1 MKAWKYLILTAMTA
15 VAVAACKKEEKQNG
29 DEPGPGPG
37 PVVEDISGMWALLA
51 DTYRVQA
58 ILGIEKD
65 GSECGFSIFE
75 PAAGCYFYQDEVY
88 GDIEG
93 EPVVM
98 GVSCTISSGKI
109 SVPITE
115 RGYPEV
121 GRWEEPPAGFVVN
134 GRVCEASWTLSGK
147 TLTLGGKAYKK
158 VTRLVGETYSS
169 ITTTLEDKSIT
180 VGAEEQVVHIPYTIS
195 PTVPWGELTATKG
208 SATFIGNISYGEGEV
223 LVSVSAVQSAVS
235 GDVTLHY
242 SGAKDL
248 TVTIVREITRAIVPE
263 WTSKTYDYNELSSG
277 TLPFTIVN
285 GSSSY
290 QAGVRIENDP
300 EWIGAW
306 INGNRVTFSIAE
318 NNSGASRTARLILS
332 YTSSMGEAYPPAPE
346 VAVTITQTYAAPS
359 ISLGS
364 TAGETDFQ
372 EKNNITVPIT
382 VQNPRNNATFVTETE
397 GDWLSCGVS
406 ENQLTISVDQ
416 NYGTEPRSSAIR
428 VIYQHNYGAFEA
440 VSATYTLT
448 QRGIQPV
455 ITLDPE
461 EMTIDFH
468 ERSKWA
474 TGEFISFCYNVD
486 YGSGNLTF
494 TPDVNWITYPD
505 SFWDSEHNSYA
516 CAFSVLSNDTLETRT
531 GHITVTDGPT
541 SKVFTLH
548 QTGVQ
553 SGIILYENEQTYNT
567 LGQGGHI
574 KFRFAA
580 GFQVVTPYYDIQ
592 CTSNVDW
599 LRPSG
604 VGGQYGEWF
613 SYSFNVD
620 ENNSGADREG
630 TLTFSIDGQTSYL
643 KVIQTYTAP
652 EIVFNDPTSTLGY
665 QSGSTWIDCTIRWPR
680 FYQEFSYETDV
691 DWLTIEGGTYGITV
705 QYAENKT
712 NIIRSA
718 TITAHYMEFS
728 KTITVTQGI
737 REYFDLVLTD
747 MDNTSV
753 QYHINWAS
761 CNVGAP
767 NGNLCGNYYTW
778 AQAQS
783 NLPSGSRLPTLDEWN
798 DFQHAFTWTETTV
811 GGISGFVG
819 TPIGE
824 ANAWI
829 DLYFIPESGRYN
841 NTSTTSLS
849 YNNYAYYWSSTPYQN
864 TTSSYWGAYFYYYN
878 DQYGVIA
885 SRGEMTATFRL
896 PVRVV
901 K

>member
-1 MKAWKYLILTAMTA
+1 MKADRIIIA
-15 VAVAACKKEEKQNG
+15 VMGVMAAVGLMVGCDKEKGQGG
-29 DEPGPGPG
+29 DEPTPGPGPG

-75 PAAGCYFYQDEVY
+75 PAAGCYFYQDEIY
-88 GDIEG
+88 GSIEG
-93 EPVVM
+93 VLIE
-98 GVSCTISSGKI
+98 SGI
-109 SVPITE
+109 
-115 RGYPEV
+115 V
-121 GRWEEPPAGFVVN
+121 GEKQW
-134 GRVCEASWTLSGK
+134 SLSGK

-169 ITTTLEDKSIT
+169 ITTTLEDNSIK

-208 SATFIGNISYGEGEV
+208 GATFIGNIACGEGEV

-242 SGAKDL
+242 PGAKDL
-248 TVTIVREITRAIVPE
+248 AVTIVREITRAIVPE

-277 TLPFTIVN
+277 VLPFTIVN

-300 EWIGAW
+300 DWIGAW
-306 INGNRVTFSIAE
+306 INGSRVAFSIAE

-406 ENQLTISVDQ
+406 GNHLTISVDQ
-416 NYGTEPRSSAIR
+416 NYGTEPRSSTIR
-428 VIYQHNYGAFEA
+428 VIYQHYYGAFEA

-474 TGEFISFCYNVD
+474 TGEFISFCYNVE
-486 YGSGNLTF
+486 YGSGDLTF

-505 SFWDSEHNSYA
+505 SFWDNDHNSYA
-516 CAFSVLSNDTLETRT
+516 CAFSVLSNDTMETRT
-531 GHITVTDGPT
+531 GHITVTAGPT

-553 SGIILYENEQTYNT
+553 SGIILYEDEQTYNT
-567 LGQGGHI
+567 LGQGGYI
-574 KFRFAA
+574 KFRFAP

-613 SYSFNVD
+613 SYGFNVD

-630 TLTFSIDGQTSYL
+630 ILTFSIDGQTSYL

-728 KTITVTQGI
+728 KSITVTQGI

-747 MDNTSV
+747 MDNSSV

-778 AQAQS
+778 SQAQS

-798 DFQHAFTWTETTV
+798 DFQHAFTWTETSI
-811 GGISGFVG
+811 GGINGFLG

-829 DLYFIPESGRYN
+829 DLYFIPASGRYN
-841 NTSTTSLS
+841 STSATSLS

-864 TTSSYWGAYFYYYN
+864 TTSAYWGAYFYYYN

-885 SRGEMTATFRL
+885 SRGEMTATFRV
-896 PVRVV
+896 PIRVV